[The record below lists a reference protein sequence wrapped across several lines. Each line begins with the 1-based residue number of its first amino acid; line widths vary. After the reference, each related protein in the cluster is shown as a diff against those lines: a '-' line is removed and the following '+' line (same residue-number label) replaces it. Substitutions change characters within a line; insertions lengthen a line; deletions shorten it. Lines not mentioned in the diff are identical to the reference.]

1 MMASHHRA
9 RQSDAPPVDGM
20 SIEVWAWLRESLPV
34 RPVAVAIARARLDA
48 GARPSSVELADA
60 LLWAAV

>member
-1 MMASHHRA
+1 MMANHHRA

-20 SIEVWAWLRESLPV
+20 SVEVWTWLRESNPV

-48 GARPSSVELADA
+48 GARPSAVELADA
-60 LLWAAV
+60 LLHAS